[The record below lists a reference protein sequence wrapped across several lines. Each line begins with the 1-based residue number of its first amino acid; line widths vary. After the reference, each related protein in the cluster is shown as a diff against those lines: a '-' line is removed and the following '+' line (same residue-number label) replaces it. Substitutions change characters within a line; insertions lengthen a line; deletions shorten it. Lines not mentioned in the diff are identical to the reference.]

1 MNICIICGMKHVN
14 MYRHLMKHD
23 KMELVNKL
31 LEWNE
36 RYRIPM
42 ECFRL

>member
-1 MNICIICGMKHVN
+1 MKCPICDMKHVN
-14 MYRHLMKHD
+14 MYRHLTTHS
-23 KMELVNKL
+23 KMDLVNTIL
-31 LEWNE
+31 AWHE